1 MPQILAFE
9 SLLLWVSPGTYSRI
23 QIQVVYLEDNLR
35 KHQGGSEEVRQ
46 RRKGG
51 QECFISQWD
60 FPDGSVIKTLY
71 SNSGYVVPSLVG
83 NEDPTCHMAKREKKK
98 EHFIKLPHDKRN

>member
-35 KHQGGSEEVRQ
+35 KHQRGSEEVRQ

-83 NEDPTCHMAKREKKK
+83 NEDPTYHMAIRE
-98 EHFIKLPHDKRN
+98 

>member
-1 MPQILAFE
+1 MSQILAFE
-9 SLLLWVSPGTYSRI
+9 SLLIWVSHSRI

-51 QECFISQWD
+51 QEGFISQRD
-60 FPDGSVIKTLY
+60 SPDGSVIKTPY
-71 SNSGYVVPSLVG
+71 SNSGNAVPSLG
-83 NEDPTCHMAKREKKK
+83 WERSWERRSHMPQGQKEKEKRALYQ
-98 EHFIKLPHDKRN
+98 ITAW